1 LSANSGVMTPL
12 ARPRMPSVPKYLR
25 AMLPTACRSRRRY

>member
-1 LSANSGVMTPL
+1 L

-25 AMLPTACRSRRRY
+25 AMRETPYDEMN

>member
-1 LSANSGVMTPL
+1 VIWLL

-25 AMLPTACRSRRRY
+25 AIWFPSRRRER